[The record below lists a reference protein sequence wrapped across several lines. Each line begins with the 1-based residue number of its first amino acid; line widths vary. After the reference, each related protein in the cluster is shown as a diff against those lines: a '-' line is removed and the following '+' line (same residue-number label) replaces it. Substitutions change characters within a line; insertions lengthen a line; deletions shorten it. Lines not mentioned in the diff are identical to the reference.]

1 MRMELDRTILIVD
14 DDEPTRMTLQD
25 LMEHDGFNVMGVPDG
40 FIAARVVREETI
52 DLVFLDVEMP
62 GKGGIEV
69 LREIKIINDMLPVI
83 MISGALDTDI
93 YQWALEAGAFSL
105 LPKPV
110 DVAQIRHTIRH
121 ALFGFQ
127 L

>member
-1 MRMELDRTILIVD
+1 MNRQVERTILIVD
-14 DDEPTRMTLQD
+14 DDEPTRVTLQD
-25 LMEHDGFNVMGVPDG
+25 LMEHDGYHTMGVGDG
-40 FIAARVVREETI
+40 FIAAKVVRQESI

-62 GKGGIEV
+62 GKSGIDV
-69 LREIKIINDMLPVI
+69 LREIKIINDLLPVV
-83 MISGALDTDI
+83 MISGAFDTDI

-110 DVAQIRHTIRH
+110 DVMQIRNTVRH

-127 L
+127 F